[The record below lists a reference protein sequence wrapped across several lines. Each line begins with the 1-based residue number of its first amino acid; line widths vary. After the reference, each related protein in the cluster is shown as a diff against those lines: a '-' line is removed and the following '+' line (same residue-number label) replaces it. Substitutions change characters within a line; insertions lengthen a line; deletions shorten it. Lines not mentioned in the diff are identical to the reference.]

1 MAINYI
7 VLKEVITIVSKI
19 KDFWLDV
26 LLIIKY
32 IKKLDIKKYEFF
44 IMLILILI
52 EMFFSLLDPFIVGRI
67 IDSISSKSVD
77 IYKYILLLT
86 FLFILTI
93 IIYRIESIYLLKIT
107 ARIEKKIK
115 LDIFSQILMF
125 SYKDTINIDKGLL
138 INNIEEDGMI
148 ASNIFNELLNFI
160 KCVVSIVIILVIM
173 LTMNIGL
180 SAIVLL
186 FVPIEAIIF
195 ILMGKLIKNRLKEL
209 MTLKD
214 RYMNFINDSLNAL
227 KIFKIFNI
235 GNKRNEKFEVLTN
248 DVYTAAVNKKKMEI
262 DMYIVV
268 DFISFISSILILLIG
283 SILCL
288 KNIITIGTLV
298 SFNSYASKFKLES
311 NNLSN
316 FNALIQDISVS
327 LERIENIY
335 SNYKIDEISTTS
347 IIDDKNTNINSIEL
361 NNVSFSYTEDISVI
375 NDFSVKFEKG
385 NIYKIVGESGKGKST
400 LFDIL
405 AGLYPELSD
414 RFIINES
421 EKFDFNN
428 YKNNL
433 VYIDQNSYIFTDS
446 IYENIS
452 LYRNIE
458 QKIVEKVCKTLDLD
472 KVIDSLSNKY
482 NTVIN
487 KESNLSGGQKQRIL
501 IARAFVEKKEAY
513 IFDEIT
519 SALDYENKKRFYKL
533 IEEIKDDSIII
544 FASHEEEAFK
554 KFDIKKIY
562 L

>member
-1 MAINYI
+1 M
-7 VLKEVITIVSKI
+7 ITIISKI
-19 KDFWLDV
+19 KEFYLDV

-32 IKKLDIKKYEFF
+32 IKKIDIKKYEFF
-44 IMLILILI
+44 GMLILILI

-67 IDSISSKSVD
+67 IDSISSKSVY

-86 FLFILTI
+86 LLFILTI
-93 IIYRIESIYLLKIT
+93 IIYRIESVYLLKIT

-160 KCVVSIVIILVIM
+160 KCVASIVIILIIM
-173 LTMNIGL
+173 LTMNSTL
-180 SAIVLL
+180 STIVIM

-209 MTLKD
+209 MILKD
-214 RYMNFINDSLNAL
+214 TYMNFINDSLNAL

-248 DVYTAAVNKKKMEI
+248 DMYTIAVNKKKMEI

-268 DFISFISSILILLIG
+268 DFISFISSLLILLIG

-288 KNIITIGTLV
+288 KNIITIGILV

-335 SNYKIDEISTTS
+335 SNYKVDEILAINNNKFS
-347 IIDDKNTNINSIEL
+347 INSIEVK
-361 NNVSFSYTEDISVI
+361 NISFSYTENI
-375 NDFSVKFEKG
+375 NIINNFSVKFEKG
-385 NIYKIVGESGKGKST
+385 NIYKIIGESGKGKST

-405 AGLYPELSD
+405 AGLYPDISNK
-414 RFIINES
+414 FIINEN
-421 EKFDFNN
+421 EKLNFNN

-433 VYIDQNSYIFTDS
+433 IYIDQNSYIFTDS

-458 QKIVEKVCKTLDLD
+458 QTIIEKVCKTLDLN

-501 IARAFVEKKEAY
+501 IARAFVEKKEVY

-519 SALDYENKKRFYKL
+519 SALDFENKKRFYKL
-533 IEEIKDDSIII
+533 IEKIKDESIII
-544 FASHEEEAFK
+544 FASHEDEAFK
-554 KFDIKKIY
+554 DFDVKKVY

>member
-1 MAINYI
+1 M
-7 VLKEVITIVSKI
+7 ITIIYKI
-19 KDFWLDV
+19 KEFCVDV

-209 MTLKD
+209 MELKD

-235 GNKRNEKFEVLTN
+235 GNKRNEKFEGLTN

-268 DFISFISSILILLIG
+268 DFISFISSMLILLIG

-335 SNYKIDEISTTS
+335 SNYKIDEISTIS
-347 IIDDKNTNINSIEL
+347 IIDDRNTNINSIEL

-375 NDFSVKFEKG
+375 NDFSFKFEKG

-400 LFDIL
+400 FFDIL

-501 IARAFVEKKEAY
+501 IARAFVEKKEVY

-533 IEEIKDDSIII
+533 IEKIKDDSIII

-554 KFDIKKIY
+554 GFDVKKIY

>member
-1 MAINYI
+1 M
-7 VLKEVITIVSKI
+7 ITIIYKI
-19 KDFWLDV
+19 KEFCVDV

-44 IMLILILI
+44 IMLILILM

-160 KCVVSIVIILVIM
+160 KCVVSILIILVIM

-316 FNALIQDISVS
+316 FNAANCQAKC
-327 LERIENIY
+327 N
-335 SNYKIDEISTTS
+335 
-347 IIDDKNTNINSIEL
+347 
-361 NNVSFSYTEDISVI
+361 
-375 NDFSVKFEKG
+375 
-385 NIYKIVGESGKGKST
+385 
-400 LFDIL
+400 
-405 AGLYPELSD
+405 
-414 RFIINES
+414 
-421 EKFDFNN
+421 
-428 YKNNL
+428 
-433 VYIDQNSYIFTDS
+433 
-446 IYENIS
+446 
-452 LYRNIE
+452 
-458 QKIVEKVCKTLDLD
+458 
-472 KVIDSLSNKY
+472 SLS
-482 NTVIN
+482 
-487 KESNLSGGQKQRIL
+487 
-501 IARAFVEKKEAY
+501 
-513 IFDEIT
+513 
-519 SALDYENKKRFYKL
+519 
-533 IEEIKDDSIII
+533 
-544 FASHEEEAFK
+544 
-554 KFDIKKIY
+554 
-562 L
+562 

>member
-1 MAINYI
+1 M
-7 VLKEVITIVSKI
+7 ITIIYKI
-19 KDFWLDV
+19 KEFCVDV

-125 SYKDTINIDKGLL
+125 SYKETINIDKGLL

-209 MTLKD
+209 MELKD
-214 RYMNFINDSLNAL
+214 RYMNFINDSLSAL

-235 GNKRNEKFEVLTN
+235 GNKRNKKFEVLTN
-248 DVYTAAVNKKKMEI
+248 EVYTAAVNKKKMEI

-335 SNYKIDEISTTS
+335 SNYKIDEISTIS
-347 IIDDKNTNINSIEL
+347 IIDDRNTNINSIEL

-375 NDFSVKFEKG
+375 NDFSFKFKKG

-400 LFDIL
+400 FFDIL
-405 AGLYPELSD
+405 AGLYPELSN
-414 RFIINES
+414 RFIINKS

-433 VYIDQNSYIFTDS
+433 VYIDQNSYIFTES

-501 IARAFVEKKEAY
+501 IARAFVEKKEVY

-554 KFDIKKIY
+554 EFDVKKIY

>member
-1 MAINYI
+1 M
-7 VLKEVITIVSKI
+7 
-19 KDFWLDV
+19 DV

-209 MTLKD
+209 MELKD

-335 SNYKIDEISTTS
+335 SNYKIDEISTIS
-347 IIDDKNTNINSIEL
+347 IIDDRNTNINSIEL

-375 NDFSVKFEKG
+375 NDFSFKFEKG

-400 LFDIL
+400 FFDIL

-501 IARAFVEKKEAY
+501 IARAFVEKKEVY

-533 IEEIKDDSIII
+533 IEKIKDDSIII

-554 KFDIKKIY
+554 GFDVKKIY

>member
-1 MAINYI
+1 
-7 VLKEVITIVSKI
+7 
-19 KDFWLDV
+19 
-26 LLIIKY
+26 
-32 IKKLDIKKYEFF
+32 
-44 IMLILILI
+44 MLILILI

-209 MTLKD
+209 MELKD

-335 SNYKIDEISTTS
+335 SNYKIDEISTIS
-347 IIDDKNTNINSIEL
+347 IIDDRNTNINSIEL

-375 NDFSVKFEKG
+375 NDFSFKFEKG

-400 LFDIL
+400 FFDIL

-501 IARAFVEKKEAY
+501 IARAFVEKKEVY

-533 IEEIKDDSIII
+533 IEKIKDDSIII

-554 KFDIKKIY
+554 GFDVKKIY

>member
-1 MAINYI
+1 M
-7 VLKEVITIVSKI
+7 ITIIYKI
-19 KDFWLDV
+19 KEFCVDV

-235 GNKRNEKFEVLTN
+235 GNKRNKKFEVLTN

-335 SNYKIDEISTTS
+335 SNYKIDEISTIS
-347 IIDDKNTNINSIEL
+347 IIDDRNTNINSIEL

-433 VYIDQNSYIFTDS
+433 VYIDQNSYIFTES

-458 QKIVEKVCKTLDLD
+458 QTIAENVCKNLDLD

-501 IARAFVEKKEAY
+501 IARAFVEKKEVY

-533 IEEIKDDSIII
+533 IEKIKDDSIII

-554 KFDIKKIY
+554 GFDVKKIY

>member
-1 MAINYI
+1 M
-7 VLKEVITIVSKI
+7 ITIIYKI
-19 KDFWLDV
+19 KEFCVDV

-209 MTLKD
+209 MELKD

-335 SNYKIDEISTTS
+335 SNYKIDEISTIS
-347 IIDDKNTNINSIEL
+347 IIDDRNTNINSIEL

-375 NDFSVKFEKG
+375 NDFSFKFEKG

-400 LFDIL
+400 FFDIL

-501 IARAFVEKKEAY
+501 IARAFVEKKEVY

-533 IEEIKDDSIII
+533 IEKIKDDSIII

-554 KFDIKKIY
+554 GFDVKKIY

>member
-1 MAINYI
+1 MCI
-7 VLKEVITIVSKI
+7 
-19 KDFWLDV
+19 
-26 LLIIKY
+26 
-32 IKKLDIKKYEFF
+32 
-44 IMLILILI
+44 
-52 EMFFSLLDPFIVGRI
+52 R
-67 IDSISSKSVD
+67 
-77 IYKYILLLT
+77 
-86 FLFILTI
+86 
-93 IIYRIESIYLLKIT
+93 
-107 ARIEKKIK
+107 
-115 LDIFSQILMF
+115 
-125 SYKDTINIDKGLL
+125 
-138 INNIEEDGMI
+138 
-148 ASNIFNELLNFI
+148 
-160 KCVVSIVIILVIM
+160 
-173 LTMNIGL
+173 
-180 SAIVLL
+180 
-186 FVPIEAIIF
+186 
-195 ILMGKLIKNRLKEL
+195 
-209 MTLKD
+209 D
-214 RYMNFINDSLNAL
+214 R
-227 KIFKIFNI
+227 
-235 GNKRNEKFEVLTN
+235 
-248 DVYTAAVNKKKMEI
+248 YTAAVNKKKMEI

-335 SNYKIDEISTTS
+335 SNYKIDEISTIS
-347 IIDDKNTNINSIEL
+347 IIDDRNTNINSIEL

-375 NDFSVKFEKG
+375 NDFSFKFEKG

-400 LFDIL
+400 FFDIL

-501 IARAFVEKKEAY
+501 IARAFVEKKEVY

-533 IEEIKDDSIII
+533 IEKIKDDSIII

-554 KFDIKKIY
+554 GFDVKKIY

>member
-1 MAINYI
+1 
-7 VLKEVITIVSKI
+7 
-19 KDFWLDV
+19 
-26 LLIIKY
+26 
-32 IKKLDIKKYEFF
+32 
-44 IMLILILI
+44 
-52 EMFFSLLDPFIVGRI
+52 
-67 IDSISSKSVD
+67 
-77 IYKYILLLT
+77 
-86 FLFILTI
+86 
-93 IIYRIESIYLLKIT
+93 
-107 ARIEKKIK
+107 
-115 LDIFSQILMF
+115 
-125 SYKDTINIDKGLL
+125 
-138 INNIEEDGMI
+138 
-148 ASNIFNELLNFI
+148 
-160 KCVVSIVIILVIM
+160 M

-209 MTLKD
+209 MELKD

-335 SNYKIDEISTTS
+335 SNYKIDEISTIS
-347 IIDDKNTNINSIEL
+347 I
-361 NNVSFSYTEDISVI
+361 I
-375 NDFSVKFEKG
+375 NDFSFKFEKG

-400 LFDIL
+400 FFDIL

-472 KVIDSLSNKY
+472 KVIDSLS
-482 NTVIN
+482 
-487 KESNLSGGQKQRIL
+487 
-501 IARAFVEKKEAY
+501 
-513 IFDEIT
+513 
-519 SALDYENKKRFYKL
+519 
-533 IEEIKDDSIII
+533 SIIR
-544 FASHEEEAFK
+544 
-554 KFDIKKIY
+554 

>member
-1 MAINYI
+1 M
-7 VLKEVITIVSKI
+7 ITIIYKI
-19 KDFWLDV
+19 KEFCVDV

-209 MTLKD
+209 MELKD

-235 GNKRNEKFEVLTN
+235 GNKRNEKFEGLTN

-335 SNYKIDEISTTS
+335 SNYKIDEISTIS
-347 IIDDKNTNINSIEL
+347 IIDDRNTNINSIEL

-375 NDFSVKFEKG
+375 NDFSFKFEKG

-400 LFDIL
+400 FFDIL

-501 IARAFVEKKEAY
+501 IARAFVEKKEVY

-533 IEEIKDDSIII
+533 IEKIKDDSIII

-554 KFDIKKIY
+554 GFDVKKIY

>member
-1 MAINYI
+1 MN
-7 VLKEVITIVSKI
+7 
-19 KDFWLDV
+19 
-26 LLIIKY
+26 
-32 IKKLDIKKYEFF
+32 FF

-209 MTLKD
+209 MELKD

-335 SNYKIDEISTTS
+335 SNYKIDEISTIS
-347 IIDDKNTNINSIEL
+347 IIDDRNTNINSIEL

-375 NDFSVKFEKG
+375 NDFSFKFEKG

-472 KVIDSLSNKY
+472 RVIDSLSNKY

-501 IARAFVEKKEAY
+501 IARAFVEKKDVY

-533 IEEIKDDSIII
+533 IEKIKDDSIII

-554 KFDIKKIY
+554 DFDVKKIY

>member
-1 MAINYI
+1 M
-7 VLKEVITIVSKI
+7 ITIIYKI
-19 KDFWLDV
+19 KEFCVDV

-32 IKKLDIKKYEFF
+32 IKKLDIKRYEFF
-44 IMLILILI
+44 VMLILILI

-214 RYMNFINDSLNAL
+214 RYMNFINDSLSAL

-248 DVYTAAVNKKKMEI
+248 EVYTAAVNKKKMEI

-335 SNYKIDEISTTS
+335 SNYKIDEISISS

-375 NDFSVKFEKG
+375 NDFSFKFEKG

-405 AGLYPELSD
+405 SGLYPELSD

-501 IARAFVEKKEAY
+501 IARAFVEKKEVY

-533 IEEIKDDSIII
+533 IEKIKDDSIII

-554 KFDIKKIY
+554 GFDVKKIY

>member
-1 MAINYI
+1 M
-7 VLKEVITIVSKI
+7 
-19 KDFWLDV
+19 

-209 MTLKD
+209 MELKD

-335 SNYKIDEISTTS
+335 SNYKIDEISTIS
-347 IIDDKNTNINSIEL
+347 IIDDRNTNINSIEL

-375 NDFSVKFEKG
+375 NDFSFKFEKG

-400 LFDIL
+400 FFDIL

-501 IARAFVEKKEAY
+501 IARAFVEKKEVY

-533 IEEIKDDSIII
+533 IEKIKDDSIII

-554 KFDIKKIY
+554 GFDVKKIY

>member
-1 MAINYI
+1 M
-7 VLKEVITIVSKI
+7 ITIIYKI
-19 KDFWLDV
+19 KEFCVDV

-209 MTLKD
+209 MELKD

-335 SNYKIDEISTTS
+335 SNYKIDEILTTS

-361 NNVSFSYTEDISVI
+361 NNVSFSYTENINII

-385 NIYKIVGESGKGKST
+385 NIYKMVGESGKGKST
-400 LFDIL
+400 IFDIL

-414 RFIINES
+414 RFTINES

-501 IARAFVEKKEAY
+501 IARAFVEKKEVY

-554 KFDIKKIY
+554 EFDVKKIY

>member
-1 MAINYI
+1 M
-7 VLKEVITIVSKI
+7 ITIISKI
-19 KDFWLDV
+19 KEFYLDV

-32 IKKLDIKKYEFF
+32 IKKIDIKKYEFF
-44 IMLILILI
+44 GMLILILI
-52 EMFFSLLDPFIVGRI
+52 EMFFSLIDPFIVGRI
-67 IDSISSKSVD
+67 IDSISTKSNN
-77 IYKYILLLT
+77 IYNYIVLLI
-86 FLFILTI
+86 FVFILTI
-93 IIYRIESIYLLKIT
+93 IIYRIESVYLLKIT

-160 KCVVSIVIILVIM
+160 KCVVSIVIILIIM
-173 LTMNIGL
+173 LTMNSTL
-180 SAIVLL
+180 STIVIM

-209 MTLKD
+209 MILKD
-214 RYMNFINDSLNAL
+214 TYMNFINDSLNAL

-248 DVYTAAVNKKKMEI
+248 DMYTAAVNKKKMEI
-262 DMYIVV
+262 DMYIAV
-268 DFISFISSILILLIG
+268 DFISFISSLLILLIG

-288 KNIITIGTLV
+288 KNIITIGILV

-335 SNYKIDEISTTS
+335 SNYKVDEILAINNNKFS
-347 IIDDKNTNINSIEL
+347 INSIEL
-361 NNVSFSYTEDISVI
+361 KNISFSYTKNI
-375 NDFSVKFEKG
+375 NIINNFSVKFEKG
-385 NIYKIVGESGKGKST
+385 NIYKIIGESGKGKST

-405 AGLYPELSD
+405 AGLYPDISD
-414 RFIINES
+414 KFIINEN
-421 EKFDFNN
+421 EKLNFNN

-433 VYIDQNSYIFTDS
+433 IYIDQNSYIFTDS

-458 QKIVEKVCKTLDLD
+458 QTIIEKVCKTLDLN

-501 IARAFVEKKEAY
+501 IARAFVEKKEVY

-519 SALDYENKKRFYKL
+519 SALDFENKKRFYKL
-533 IEEIKDDSIII
+533 IEKIKDESIII
-544 FASHEEEAFK
+544 FASHEDEAFK
-554 KFDIKKIY
+554 GFDVKKVY

>member
-1 MAINYI
+1 M
-7 VLKEVITIVSKI
+7 ITIIYKI
-19 KDFWLDV
+19 KEFCVDV

-173 LTMNIGL
+173 LIMNIGL

-209 MTLKD
+209 MELKD

-335 SNYKIDEISTTS
+335 SNYKIDEISTIS
-347 IIDDKNTNINSIEL
+347 IIDDRNTNINSIEL

-375 NDFSVKFEKG
+375 NDFSFKFEKG

-400 LFDIL
+400 FFDIL

-501 IARAFVEKKEAY
+501 IARAFVEKKEVY

-533 IEEIKDDSIII
+533 IEKIKDDSIII

-554 KFDIKKIY
+554 GFDVKKIY

>member
-1 MAINYI
+1 M
-7 VLKEVITIVSKI
+7 ITIIYKI
-19 KDFWLDV
+19 KEFCVDV

-209 MTLKD
+209 MELKD

-554 KFDIKKIY
+554 GFDVKKIY

>member
-1 MAINYI
+1 M
-7 VLKEVITIVSKI
+7 ITIIYKI
-19 KDFWLDV
+19 KEFCVDV

-209 MTLKD
+209 MELKD

-335 SNYKIDEISTTS
+335 SNYKIDEILTTS

-361 NNVSFSYTEDISVI
+361 NNVSFSYTENINII

-385 NIYKIVGESGKGKST
+385 NIYKMVGESGKGKST
-400 LFDIL
+400 IFDIL

-414 RFIINES
+414 RFTINES

-433 VYIDQNSYIFTDS
+433 VYIDQNSYIFTDL

-501 IARAFVEKKEAY
+501 IARAFVEKKEVY

-554 KFDIKKIY
+554 EFDVKKIY

>member
-1 MAINYI
+1 M
-7 VLKEVITIVSKI
+7 ITIIYKI
-19 KDFWLDV
+19 KEFCVDV

-209 MTLKD
+209 MELKD

-335 SNYKIDEISTTS
+335 SNYKIDEISTIS
-347 IIDDKNTNINSIEL
+347 IIDDRNTNINSIEL

-375 NDFSVKFEKG
+375 NDFSFKFEKG

-400 LFDIL
+400 FFDIL

-433 VYIDQNSYIFTDS
+433 VYIDQNSYIFTES

-458 QKIVEKVCKTLDLD
+458 QKIVEKVCKTLYLD

-501 IARAFVEKKEAY
+501 IARAFVEKKDVY

-533 IEEIKDDSIII
+533 IEEIKDNSIII

-554 KFDIKKIY
+554 GFDVKKIY

>member
-1 MAINYI
+1 M
-7 VLKEVITIVSKI
+7 ITIIYKI
-19 KDFWLDV
+19 KEFCVDV

-235 GNKRNEKFEVLTN
+235 GNKRNKKFEVLTN
-248 DVYTAAVNKKKMEI
+248 EVYTAAVNKKKMEI

-283 SILCL
+283 SVLCL

-335 SNYKIDEISTTS
+335 SNYKIDEISTIS
-347 IIDDKNTNINSIEL
+347 IIDDRNTNINSIEL

-375 NDFSVKFEKG
+375 NDFSFKFEKG

-400 LFDIL
+400 FFDIL

-433 VYIDQNSYIFTDS
+433 VYIDQSSYIFTDS

-501 IARAFVEKKEAY
+501 IARAFVEKKEVY

-533 IEEIKDDSIII
+533 IEKIKDDSIII

-554 KFDIKKIY
+554 GFDVKKIY

>member
-1 MAINYI
+1 M
-7 VLKEVITIVSKI
+7 ITIIYKI
-19 KDFWLDV
+19 KEFCVDV

-209 MTLKD
+209 MELKD

-335 SNYKIDEISTTS
+335 SNYKIDEISTIS
-347 IIDDKNTNINSIEL
+347 IIDDRNTNINSIEL

-375 NDFSVKFEKG
+375 NDFSFKFEKG

-400 LFDIL
+400 FFDIL

-458 QKIVEKVCKTLDLD
+458 QKIVEKVCKTLYLD

-501 IARAFVEKKEAY
+501 IARAFVEKKEVY

-533 IEEIKDDSIII
+533 IEKIKDDSIII

-554 KFDIKKIY
+554 GFDVKKIY

>member
-1 MAINYI
+1 M
-7 VLKEVITIVSKI
+7 ITIVYKI
-19 KDFWLDV
+19 KEFCVDV

-209 MTLKD
+209 MELKD

-335 SNYKIDEISTTS
+335 SNYKIDEISTIS
-347 IIDDKNTNINSIEL
+347 IIDDRNTNINSIEL

-375 NDFSVKFEKG
+375 NDFSFKFEKG

-400 LFDIL
+400 FFDIL

-501 IARAFVEKKEAY
+501 IARAFVEKKEVY

-519 SALDYENKKRFYKL
+519 SALGYENKKRFYKL
-533 IEEIKDDSIII
+533 IEKIKDDSIII

-554 KFDIKKIY
+554 GFDVKKIY

>member
-1 MAINYI
+1 M
-7 VLKEVITIVSKI
+7 ITIIYKI
-19 KDFWLDV
+19 KEFCVDV

-209 MTLKD
+209 MELKD

-235 GNKRNEKFEVLTN
+235 GNKRNKKFEVLTN

-268 DFISFISSILILLIG
+268 DFISFISSMLILLIG

-335 SNYKIDEISTTS
+335 SNYKIDEISTIS
-347 IIDDKNTNINSIEL
+347 IIDDRNTNINSIEL

-375 NDFSVKFEKG
+375 NDFSFKFEKG

-400 LFDIL
+400 FFDIL

-501 IARAFVEKKEAY
+501 IARAFVEKKEVY

-533 IEEIKDDSIII
+533 IEKIKDDSIII

-554 KFDIKKIY
+554 GFDVKKIY

>member
-1 MAINYI
+1 M
-7 VLKEVITIVSKI
+7 ITIIYKI
-19 KDFWLDV
+19 KEFCVDV

-209 MTLKD
+209 MELKD

-335 SNYKIDEISTTS
+335 SNYKIDEISTIS
-347 IIDDKNTNINSIEL
+347 IIDDRNTNINSIEL

-375 NDFSVKFEKG
+375 NDFSFKFEKG

-400 LFDIL
+400 FFDIF

-501 IARAFVEKKEAY
+501 IARAFVEKKEVY

-533 IEEIKDDSIII
+533 IEKIKDDSIII

-554 KFDIKKIY
+554 GFDVKKIY

>member
-1 MAINYI
+1 M
-7 VLKEVITIVSKI
+7 ITIIYKI
-19 KDFWLDV
+19 KEFCVDV

-209 MTLKD
+209 MELKD

-335 SNYKIDEISTTS
+335 SNYKIDEISTIS
-347 IIDDKNTNINSIEL
+347 IIDDRNTNINSIEL

-375 NDFSVKFEKG
+375 NDFSFKFEKG

-400 LFDIL
+400 FFDIL

-472 KVIDSLSNKY
+472 KVIDSSSNKY

-501 IARAFVEKKEAY
+501 IARAFVEKKEVY

-533 IEEIKDDSIII
+533 IEKIKDDSIII

-554 KFDIKKIY
+554 GFDVKKIY

>member
-1 MAINYI
+1 M
-7 VLKEVITIVSKI
+7 KEVITIIYKI
-19 KDFWLDV
+19 KEFCVDV

-209 MTLKD
+209 MELKD

-335 SNYKIDEISTTS
+335 SNYKIDEISTIS
-347 IIDDKNTNINSIEL
+347 IIDDRNTNINSIEL

-375 NDFSVKFEKG
+375 NDFSFKFEKG

-400 LFDIL
+400 FFDIL

-501 IARAFVEKKEAY
+501 IARAFVEKKEVY

-533 IEEIKDDSIII
+533 IEKIKDDSIII

-554 KFDIKKIY
+554 GFDVKKIY

>member
-7 VLKEVITIVSKI
+7 VLKEVITIVSKM

-32 IKKLDIKKYEFF
+32 IKKLDIKRYEFF

-160 KCVVSIVIILVIM
+160 KCVVSILIILVIM

-235 GNKRNEKFEVLTN
+235 GIKRNEKFEVLTN

-335 SNYKIDEISTTS
+335 SNYKIDEILTTS

-361 NNVSFSYTEDISVI
+361 NNVSFSYTENINII

-385 NIYKIVGESGKGKST
+385 NIYKMVGESGKGKST
-400 LFDIL
+400 IFDIL

-414 RFIINES
+414 RFTINES

-501 IARAFVEKKEAY
+501 IARAFVEKKEVY

-554 KFDIKKIY
+554 EFDVKKIY

>member
-1 MAINYI
+1 M
-7 VLKEVITIVSKI
+7 ITIIYKI
-19 KDFWLDV
+19 KEFCVDV

-209 MTLKD
+209 MELKD

-235 GNKRNEKFEVLTN
+235 GNKRNKKFEVLTN
-248 DVYTAAVNKKKMEI
+248 EVYTAAVNKKKMEI

-283 SILCL
+283 SVLCL

-335 SNYKIDEISTTS
+335 SNYKIDEISTIS
-347 IIDDKNTNINSIEL
+347 IIDDRNTNINSIEL

-375 NDFSVKFEKG
+375 NDFSFKFEKG

-400 LFDIL
+400 FFDIL

-433 VYIDQNSYIFTDS
+433 VYIDQSSYIFTDS

-501 IARAFVEKKEAY
+501 IARAFVEKKEVY

-533 IEEIKDDSIII
+533 IEKIKDDSIII

-554 KFDIKKIY
+554 GFDVKKIY

>member
-1 MAINYI
+1 M
-7 VLKEVITIVSKI
+7 ITIIYKI
-19 KDFWLDV
+19 KEFCVDV

-32 IKKLDIKKYEFF
+32 IEKLDIKKYEFF

-209 MTLKD
+209 MELKD

-335 SNYKIDEISTTS
+335 SNYKIDEISTIS
-347 IIDDKNTNINSIEL
+347 IIDDRNTNINSIEL

-375 NDFSVKFEKG
+375 NDFSFKFEKG

-400 LFDIL
+400 FFDIL

-501 IARAFVEKKEAY
+501 IARAFVEKKEVY

-533 IEEIKDDSIII
+533 IEKIKDDSIII

-554 KFDIKKIY
+554 GFDVKKIY

>member
-1 MAINYI
+1 M
-7 VLKEVITIVSKI
+7 ITIIYKI
-19 KDFWLDV
+19 KEFCVDV

-32 IKKLDIKKYEFF
+32 IKKLDIKRYEFF
-44 IMLILILI
+44 VMLILILI
-52 EMFFSLLDPFIVGRI
+52 EMFFSLLDPFILGRI

-235 GNKRNEKFEVLTN
+235 SNKRNEKFEGLTN
-248 DVYTAAVNKKKMEI
+248 EVYTAAVNKKKMEI

-283 SILCL
+283 SVLCL

-335 SNYKIDEISTTS
+335 SNYKIDEISITS
-347 IIDDKNTNINSIEL
+347 IIDDRNTNINSIEL
-361 NNVSFSYTEDISVI
+361 NNVSFSYTENINII

-400 LFDIL
+400 FFDIL

-501 IARAFVEKKEAY
+501 IARAFVEKKDVY

-533 IEEIKDDSIII
+533 IEKIKDDSIII

-554 KFDIKKIY
+554 GFDVKKIY

>member
-1 MAINYI
+1 M
-7 VLKEVITIVSKI
+7 ITIIYKI
-19 KDFWLDV
+19 KEFCVDV

-209 MTLKD
+209 MELKD

-335 SNYKIDEISTTS
+335 SNYKIDEISTIS
-347 IIDDKNTNINSIEL
+347 IIDDRNTNINSIEL

-375 NDFSVKFEKG
+375 NDFSFKFEKG

-400 LFDIL
+400 FFDIL

-501 IARAFVEKKEAY
+501 IARAFVEKKEVY

-533 IEEIKDDSIII
+533 IEKIKDDSIII
-544 FASHEEEAFK
+544 FTSHEEEAFK
-554 KFDIKKIY
+554 GFDVKKIY

>member
-1 MAINYI
+1 M
-7 VLKEVITIVSKI
+7 ITIIYKI
-19 KDFWLDV
+19 KEFCVDV

-209 MTLKD
+209 MELKD

-268 DFISFISSILILLIG
+268 DFISFISSMLILLIG

-335 SNYKIDEISTTS
+335 SNYKIDEISTIS
-347 IIDDKNTNINSIEL
+347 IIDDRNTNINSIEL

-375 NDFSVKFEKG
+375 NDFSFKFEKG

-400 LFDIL
+400 FFDIL

-501 IARAFVEKKEAY
+501 IARAFVEKKEVY

-533 IEEIKDDSIII
+533 IEKIKDDSIII

-554 KFDIKKIY
+554 GFDVKKIY

>member
-1 MAINYI
+1 M
-7 VLKEVITIVSKI
+7 ITIIYKI
-19 KDFWLDV
+19 KEFCVDV

-44 IMLILILI
+44 IMLILILM

-335 SNYKIDEISTTS
+335 SNYKIDEILTTS

-361 NNVSFSYTEDISVI
+361 NNVSFSYTENINII

-385 NIYKIVGESGKGKST
+385 NIYKMVGESGKGKST
-400 LFDIL
+400 IFDIL

-414 RFIINES
+414 IFTINES

-501 IARAFVEKKEAY
+501 IARAFVEKKEVY

-544 FASHEEEAFK
+544 FASHEEESFK
-554 KFDIKKIY
+554 EFDVKKIY

>member
-1 MAINYI
+1 M
-7 VLKEVITIVSKI
+7 ITIIYKI
-19 KDFWLDV
+19 KEFCVDV

-335 SNYKIDEISTTS
+335 SNYKIDEILTTS

-361 NNVSFSYTEDISVI
+361 NNVSFSYTENINII

-385 NIYKIVGESGKGKST
+385 NIYKMVGESGKGKST
-400 LFDIL
+400 IFDIL

-501 IARAFVEKKEAY
+501 IARAFVEKKEVY

-554 KFDIKKIY
+554 EFDVKKIY

>member
-1 MAINYI
+1 M
-7 VLKEVITIVSKI
+7 ITIIYKI
-19 KDFWLDV
+19 KEFCVDV

-209 MTLKD
+209 MELKD

-235 GNKRNEKFEVLTN
+235 GNKRNEKFEGLTN

-268 DFISFISSILILLIG
+268 DFISFISSMLILLIG

-335 SNYKIDEISTTS
+335 SNYKIDEISTIS
-347 IIDDKNTNINSIEL
+347 IIDDRNTNINSIEL

-375 NDFSVKFEKG
+375 NDFSFKFEKG

-400 LFDIL
+400 FFDIL

-458 QKIVEKVCKTLDLD
+458 QKIVEKVCKTLYLD

-501 IARAFVEKKEAY
+501 IARAFVEKKEVY

-533 IEEIKDDSIII
+533 IEKIKDDSIII

-554 KFDIKKIY
+554 GFDVKKIY

>member
-1 MAINYI
+1 M
-7 VLKEVITIVSKI
+7 ITIIYKI
-19 KDFWLDV
+19 KEFCVDV

-209 MTLKD
+209 MELKD

-268 DFISFISSILILLIG
+268 DVISFISSILILLIG

-335 SNYKIDEISTTS
+335 SNYKIDEISTIS
-347 IIDDKNTNINSIEL
+347 IIDDRNTNINSIEL

-375 NDFSVKFEKG
+375 NDFSFKFEKG

-400 LFDIL
+400 FFDIL

-501 IARAFVEKKEAY
+501 IARAFVEKKEVY

-533 IEEIKDDSIII
+533 IEKIKDDSIII

-554 KFDIKKIY
+554 GFDVKKIY

>member
-1 MAINYI
+1 M
-7 VLKEVITIVSKI
+7 ITIIYKI
-19 KDFWLDV
+19 KEFCVDV

-235 GNKRNEKFEVLTN
+235 GNKRNKKFEVLTN
-248 DVYTAAVNKKKMEI
+248 EVYTAAVNKKKMEI

-283 SILCL
+283 SVLCL

-335 SNYKIDEISTTS
+335 SNYKIDEISTIS
-347 IIDDKNTNINSIEL
+347 IIDDRNTNINSIEL

-375 NDFSVKFEKG
+375 NDFSFKFEKG

-400 LFDIL
+400 FFDIL

-433 VYIDQNSYIFTDS
+433 VYIDQSSYIFRDS

-501 IARAFVEKKEAY
+501 IARAFVEKKEVY

-533 IEEIKDDSIII
+533 IEKIKDDSIII

-554 KFDIKKIY
+554 GFDVKKIY